1 LKEGQRLEKVAGTV
15 IFVHKGALTLT
26 CENGPVLLQIGDTL
40 SVPHQHEPMII
51 ANQDSVIHVVKKV

>member
-1 LKEGQRLEKVAGTV
+1 
-15 IFVHKGALTLT
+15 
-26 CENGPVLLQIGDTL
+26 VLLQIGDTL